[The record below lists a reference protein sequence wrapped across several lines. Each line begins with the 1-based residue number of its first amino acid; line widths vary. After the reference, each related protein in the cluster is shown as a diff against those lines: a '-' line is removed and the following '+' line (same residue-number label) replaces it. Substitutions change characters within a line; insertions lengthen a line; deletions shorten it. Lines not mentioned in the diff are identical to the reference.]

1 MHEYMPYVVKTLKTP
16 FIVASVIVHQC
27 HWVNSSYHSGLRY
40 IVYLSKI
47 SVFLL
52 GKLLQALTPSEVK
65 CDSGKLT
72 RDIYCYI
79 NCLCSQLIVEL
90 GVKTRP
96 NYFSSIL
103 GVRWDC
109 IPILFPQFIVSQ
121 LLSIGAYIKGRSI
134 VMFLSSFHLTSAI
147 YSISF
152 VRQLDD
158 ERPIKSLFF
167 KVSYHTCLGFSTSGM
182 LLI

>member
-1 MHEYMPYVVKTLKTP
+1 MLYVVKTLKTP

-47 SVFLL
+47 CAFLL
-52 GKLLQALTPSEVK
+52 RQLLQALTPSEVK

-72 RDIYCYI
+72 RDIYCHI
-79 NCLCSQLIVEL
+79 NCLYSQLIVEL

-96 NYFSSIL
+96 NYFSTIL

-109 IPILFPQFIVSQ
+109 IPILFPQFKESYSQ
-121 LLSIGAYIKGRSI
+121 PTTLNWGLHKRPWHSHVLKQ
-134 VMFLSSFHLTSAI
+134 LSSNFRHILYLFCT
-147 YSISF
+147 
-152 VRQLDD
+152 
-158 ERPIKSLFF
+158 PI
-167 KVSYHTCLGFSTSGM
+167 G
-182 LLI
+182 